1 MLLAIIWLIFV
12 IVFIIVEISTA
23 AYISFWFIIGSI
35 VALLV
40 SLVSDSIIIQIT
52 VFLFVSLISLIVL
65 RPFALKYAKPKAK
78 SNVEALIDKEGFVT
92 EQIYNIANTGRIKVT
107 GQEWSALSDDDN
119 KIIEIGKKVI
129 VINITGNKLIVK
141 EVE

>member
-1 MLLAIIWLIFV
+1 MLFAVIWLILI

-35 VALLV
+35 VAMLV
-40 SLVSDSIIIQIT
+40 SLVTSSTITQIA
-52 VFLFVSLISLIVL
+52 VFLFVSLFSLIIL

-78 SNVEALIDKEGFVT
+78 SNVEALVDKEGIVT
-92 EQIYNIANTGRIKVT
+92 EQIYNTANKGRISII
-107 GQEWSALSDDDN
+107 GQDWAAKSADD
-119 KIIEIGKKVI
+119 KIIDEGKKVI
-129 VINITGNKLIVK
+129 VTDITGNKLIVR

>member
-119 KIIEIGKKVI
+119 KIIEIGKKAI

>member
-1 MLLAIIWLIFV
+1 MLLAIIWLLFV